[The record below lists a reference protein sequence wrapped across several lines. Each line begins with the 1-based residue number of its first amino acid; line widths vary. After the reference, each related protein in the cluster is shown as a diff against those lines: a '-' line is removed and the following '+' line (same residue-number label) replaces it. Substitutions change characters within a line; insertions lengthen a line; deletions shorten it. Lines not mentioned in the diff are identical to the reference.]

1 MLIFKFLHIALMFSS
16 FALIWATDILFF
28 QAAWRGDV
36 AGLRTIA
43 RYGMRV
49 IPIAIALFFIGI
61 GVGALTAIV
70 GGFNL
75 LAPWLLLTYGLII
88 AMVVLGAGIETPI
101 MERLARKA
109 EEEADAPEPS
119 PELRRMM
126 ADRRPLILVAI
137 SVLLWFA
144 VIYTMVV
151 KPLS

>member
-1 MLIFKFLHIALMFSS
+1 M
-16 FALIWATDILFF
+16 
-28 QAAWRGDV
+28 
-36 AGLRTIA
+36 
-43 RYGMRV
+43 
-49 IPIAIALFFIGI
+49 
-61 GVGALTAIV
+61 VGAVTAIV

-88 AMVVLGAGIETPI
+88 AMVVLGAGVESPI
-101 MERLARKA
+101 LERMARKA

-126 ADRRPLILVAI
+126 ADKRPLILVAI